1 MRFFRLRRRASAT
14 RSPRMRLLELTV
26 AVRYAASRLGLLA
39 NRLRRTYERTGD
51 PQLRELLNRVLYAQ
65 TALEI
70 LAVRLETLASVGA
83 VTGEALASVRVV
95 VRELRGSVGS
105 LQPMLNT
112 LLLDLDNMVA
122 GIAAEAGIEL
132 PLEAEPRGPVG
143 DEVRRILESAQ
154 AIAEQRLA
162 EIMPQP

>member
-1 MRFFRLRRRASAT
+1 MRFLRLRRRSGT

-39 NRLRRTYERTGD
+39 NRLRRTYERTKD
-51 PQLRELLNRVLYAQ
+51 SRLLELLNNVLYAQ

-83 VTGEALASVRVV
+83 VTGEALASVREV
-95 VRELRGSVGS
+95 VRELRGAVGG

-122 GIAAEAGIEL
+122 GIAAETGIEL
-132 PLEAEPRGPVG
+132 PMEEHRGPVG
-143 DEVRRILESAQ
+143 EEVKRILESAR

-162 EIMPQP
+162 EMMPQP